1 MTSESFSL
9 DLECVQWVKTHP
21 RGRRSAAVNR
31 AILFYMHHGEVME
44 SRDRLQ
50 NLVIYYSE
58 VIESQS
64 LRINSLERA
73 DLESTGKFCEVV
85 E

>member
-1 MTSESFSL
+1 
-9 DLECVQWVKTHP
+9 
-21 RGRRSAAVNR
+21 
-31 AILFYMHHGEVME
+31 ME